1 MKRTFRIALLGAL
14 CLPLLLGCKKTEQ
27 TEAVTAETEADQIIE
42 ESSMFEA
49 SLDAAHNMGRSDARQ
64 LINDEW
70 PDTTRFV
77 ARADSLH
84 LAAAAFLDSLGDRRL
99 HAAYDSALVSTV
111 RTVRPELARRIV
123 LSPVPSDSIAADTVP
138 ATREAK

>member
-1 MKRTFRIALLGAL
+1 MRYFIIALTAL
-14 CLPLLLGCKKTEQ
+14 LFLGCKQ
-27 TEAVTAETEADQIIE
+27 TERTESITAETEADQMIE

-49 SLDAAHNMGRSDARQ
+49 SLESAHNMGRSDARL

-70 PDTTRFV
+70 PDTALFV

-84 LAAAAFLDSLGDRRL
+84 ISAAAFLDSLGDRRL

-123 LSPVPSDSIAADTVP
+123 LSPLPSDSVAKDTIP
-138 ATREAK
+138 PSATQTR